1 METSVVNYLTTA
13 LMNLRRSLEVT
24 PNARKIRTELL
35 KSLLRT
41 KACPYQEFGICGSVP
56 MYFDR
61 HGLLFSLFKAW
72 PKFSGNWLYPVPHPT
87 EPFDAAGAYY
97 AAENKWE
104 GEYGALRMELLDF
117 CITELEDQ
125 LEFQFESCVRA
136 DTVEL
141 EFSAPFSTFMIV
153 SNFKSKEPCALWC
166 MGWEL

>member
-1 METSVVNYLTTA
+1 M
-13 LMNLRRSLEVT
+13 T

-35 KSLLRT
+35 KALLKT
-41 KACPYQEFGICGSVP
+41 KACPDKDYGICNNVP
-56 MYFDR
+56 VYLDR
-61 HGLLFSLFKAW
+61 LLFSLFKAW
-72 PKFSGNWLYPVPHPT
+72 PKFSGTLSFPVPHPA
-87 EPFDAAGAYY
+87 EPFSAAAARAYY
-97 AAENKWE
+97 FAKDKWE

>member
-1 METSVVNYLTTA
+1 MSRDV
-13 LMNLRRSLEVT
+13 
-24 PNARKIRTELL
+24 KIELL
-35 KSLLRT
+35 KSLLKI
-41 KACPYQEFGICGSVP
+41 KACPDKDRGICNSVP
-56 MYFDR
+56 VYFDR
-61 HGLLFSLFKAW
+61 NGLLLPSLFKAW
-72 PKFSGNWLYPVPHPT
+72 PKFSGMLSFPVPHPT
-87 EPFDAAGAYY
+87 EPVSAGAAYY
-97 AAENKWE
+97 SAENKWE

-141 EFSAPFSTFMIV
+141 ELNSHFSTFMIV

>member
-1 METSVVNYLTTA
+1 MSRDV
-13 LMNLRRSLEVT
+13 
-24 PNARKIRTELL
+24 KIKLL
-35 KSLLRT
+35 KSLLKI
-41 KACPYQEFGICGSVP
+41 KACPAQRFSICGHVLYS
-56 MYFDR
+56 FEINR
-61 HGLLFSLFKAW
+61 LLLSLFKAW
-72 PKFSGNWLYPVPHPT
+72 PKFSGNWLYSVPHPT
-87 EPFDAAGAYY
+87 EPFSAAGACY

>member
-1 METSVVNYLTTA
+1 M
-13 LMNLRRSLEVT
+13 T

-35 KSLLRT
+35 KALLKT
-41 KACPYQEFGICGSVP
+41 KACPDKDRGICNSVP
-56 MYFDR
+56 VYFDSVPVYFDR
-61 HGLLFSLFKAW
+61 NGPLLFSLFKAW
-72 PKFSGNWLYPVPHPT
+72 PKFSGTLNFPVPHPT
-87 EPFDAAGAYY
+87 EPFSAASAYY